1 MSESIKQLP
10 DDIFLKNNFK
20 KENILFFSTMD
31 SGDYMQEMFE
41 ESVKKFNTR
50 EILETFE
57 CL

>member
-1 MSESIKQLP
+1 MDEIIKQLP

-31 SGDYMQEMFE
+31 TGDYMQEMFD

-50 EILETFE
+50 KTL
-57 CL
+57 